1 MATRPLERAA
11 TTFAP
16 EVRGQMAI
24 KVCAE
29 RELAVGQAVKVI
41 VDGIHIALVK
51 DSDGNCYALGDA
63 CSHADI
69 SLSEGFVEGREL
81 ECWAHGGKFDL
92 STGRALTLPATSPVP
107 VYALTIVDGD
117 VYIDPTV
124 VLTDA

>member
-1 MATRPLERAA
+1 MATRPLEREATIVAA
-11 TTFAP
+11 
-16 EVRGQMAI
+16 EVRSQMAV

-29 RELAVGQAVKVI
+29 RDLTVGQAVKVT

-51 DSDGNCYALGDA
+51 DSDGNCFALGDA

-69 SLSEGFVEGREL
+69 SLSEGFVEGPAL
-81 ECWAHGGKFDL
+81 ECWAHGAKFDL

-117 VYIDPTV
+117 VYIDSTV